1 MKAAIRELL
10 EVASSQD
17 SEVGGNVSDIL
28 RTLVANLASTLI
40 ATPDPP
46 EASPP
51 LYLLRGL
58 TNAVRSF
65 QWPKETDTQA
75 FLSIILIHSL
85 SAACQDE
92 LPYHIHFGKCNKLVI
107 ILPLPL

>member
-10 EVASSQD
+10 EVAGSQD
-17 SEVGGNVSDIL
+17 TELGGSVADVL
-28 RTLVANLASTLI
+28 RTLVASLASTLI

-46 EASPP
+46 DAAPP

-75 FLSIILIHSL
+75 FLSIILLHAL
-85 SAACQDE
+85 CAASQDE
-92 LPYHIHFGKCNKLVI
+92 LPYHIHCGETKEFLSSSYH
-107 ILPLPL
+107 

>member
-17 SEVGGNVSDIL
+17 TEVGGSVADIL
-28 RTLVANLASTLI
+28 RTLIANLASTLI

-46 EASPP
+46 DASPP

-65 QWPKETDTQA
+65 PWQKETDTQA
-75 FLSIILIHSL
+75 FLSIILLHAL
-85 SAACQDE
+85 SAASQDE
-92 LPYHIHFGKCNKLVI
+92 LPYHIHSGKIRFLLVK
-107 ILPLPL
+107 